1 MTTGSW
7 AELVRGRASELLLD
21 LVYVFVLTRF
31 SVRLIEDFTTDRRIV
46 LTEVGQTTVLLL
58 ALWLIWVQ
66 AAWVT
71 SRFDP
76 QDPVI
81 QLVITWIMFNSMI
94 IAVTLPHAFGKRA
107 VTFVLAYV
115 AIQIGRPLLLLLVKR
130 DRIRHDP
137 LRTTCWGAASAVPW
151 IAGAV
156 LVPQSPA
163 RGALWTLAVALDY
176 AGLRFGW
183 PVPGLG
189 RTRIAD
195 WRISGERLAERYQQF
210 IVIGLGETILLTG
223 LTFAAD
229 FTPDEVA
236 PTVVSF
242 ATTMLIW
249 QIYFHRAGSVLPAA
263 IEAAPHPARLGRS
276 GIYTHLAMLTGI
288 LATGVGQALVI
299 KHPFDDLDLAW
310 LAVILG
316 GPALFLAGRSWL
328 EYEVFARVSASRL
341 IALLALSALGALG
354 ALAPATMFLPPLVA
368 TTAAAGVLAGL
379 VVRDAIREWKQP
391 PQAPMPRP

>member
-1 MTTGSW
+1 MTTASW
-7 AELVRGRASELLLD
+7 PELVRGRASELLLD

-46 LTEVGQTTVLLL
+46 ITEAGQTAILLL
-58 ALWLIWVQ
+58 AVWLIWVQ

-81 QLVITWIMFNSMI
+81 QLVITWIMFGSMI

-107 VTFVLAYV
+107 VTFAVAYV
-115 AIQIGRPLLLLLVKR
+115 AIQIGRPLLLLLVRR
-130 DRIRHDP
+130 DGTRHDP
-137 LRTTCWGAASAVPW
+137 VRTVCWGLASAVPW

-176 AGLRFGW
+176 AGFRLGW

-195 WRISGERLAERYQQF
+195 WRISGQRLAERYQQF

-223 LTFAAD
+223 LTFATD
-229 FTPDEVA
+229 FRPEEVA

-242 ATTMLIW
+242 ATTMLFW
-249 QIYFHRAGSVLPAA
+249 QLYFHRAGSLLPAA
-263 IEAAPHPARLGRS
+263 IEAAPRPARLGRS

-288 LATGVGQALVI
+288 LAAGVGQALVI
-299 KHPFDDLDLAW
+299 KHPFDDLDPAW

-316 GPALFLAGRSWL
+316 GPVLFLAGRTWL
-328 EYEVFARVSASRL
+328 EYEVFTRVSASRL
-341 IALLALSALGALG
+341 IALLALG

-391 PQAPMPRP
+391 PQAPAPRP